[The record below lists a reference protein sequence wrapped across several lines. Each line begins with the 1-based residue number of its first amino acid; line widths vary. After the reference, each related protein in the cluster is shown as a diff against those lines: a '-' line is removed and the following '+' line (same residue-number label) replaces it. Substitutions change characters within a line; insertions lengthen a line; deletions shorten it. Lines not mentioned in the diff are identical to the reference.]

1 MLAAALLPLLWAA
14 AQADEGGHEQDEQD
28 YLDDSGDDV
37 GHDVGHDVR
46 GNDVENVQT
55 DDAVAFS
62 NWGDQW

>member
-14 AQADEGGHEQDEQD
+14 AQADEGGHDDEQDE
-28 YLDDSGDDV
+28 LDDSGD
-37 GHDVGHDVR
+37 DVGHDVR

-62 NWGDQW
+62 NWGDK

>member
-14 AQADEGGHEQDEQD
+14 AQADEGGLDGD
-28 YLDDSGDDV
+28 DDDSGDD
-37 GHDVGHDVR
+37 GHDVHVD
-46 GNDVENVQT
+46 DVEYIQT